1 MRFLRFFGLPVQG
14 RDSSTWEMV
23 PSCDPGKESE
33 AGQMD
38 FQRYLQNW
46 ERREGQMG
54 HALTF
59 GAVSLHKLV
68 HREASLSCLAPCSPS
83 LRNGEKMQ
91 RKKLATLDKGRG
103 KGRFSTFAVFQNWEP
118 GRDLPPLSL
127 SKALSGTGEVE
138 QEVGV
143 LITGLMVW
151 VEVSQAKQERKKLS
165 VLSDSTTVDQRS
177 FLEAVLF

>member
-1 MRFLRFFGLPVQG
+1 M
-14 RDSSTWEMV
+14 
-23 PSCDPGKESE
+23 
-33 AGQMD
+33 
-38 FQRYLQNW
+38 
-46 ERREGQMG
+46 
-54 HALTF
+54 
-59 GAVSLHKLV
+59 
-68 HREASLSCLAPCSPS
+68 SCLAPCLPS

-151 VEVSQAKQERKKLS
+151 VEVSQAKEERRKLS
-165 VLSDSTTVDQRS
+165 VLSDSWSHCGSKTFSGSSTFEIWPELRLMSENGATGTPTTHNVI
-177 FLEAVLF
+177 EATG